1 MSLSSVMQVGL
12 SGTSAAELTLDAVGN
27 NLANLNTPGYKQSFP
42 RFATQ
47 TPATQ
52 SLGHPPG
59 GSSAG
64 TNPVQIGRGV
74 QLAEVVVDFTQ
85 GSLVASSNSSD
96 LAIEGEG
103 FFILQTAGGERA
115 YTRNGQFRINGQQR
129 LVTAGGDFVLGFGVD
144 GDGNVVEGPLVR
156 LEWLEFSD
164 TDAQGADG
172 SAARLMSF
180 TVGGDGRILGRY
192 SDGVTRT
199 LGKLP
204 LARFANPTGLISVG
218 ASKYIEGPNSGA
230 GAIFSAD
237 DPGAAAIAA
246 GIRELSNTDLG
257 GNLIAMLL
265 ARNQY
270 RAHWQVVGTA
280 SELLDDLIQLRRR

>member
-1 MSLSSVMQVGL
+1 MSLSSVMHFGL
-12 SGTSAAELTLDAVGN
+12 SGTSAAELTLVAVGN
-27 NLANLNTPGYKQSFP
+27 NLANLNTLGYKQSFP

-59 GSSAG
+59 GSNAG

-74 QLAEVVVDFTQ
+74 QLAEVAVDFTR
-85 GSLVASSNSSD
+85 GSLDTSNNPTG
-96 LAIEGEG
+96 LAVEGDG

-129 LVTAGGDFVLGFGVD
+129 LVTADGDFVLGFAVD
-144 GDGNVVEGPLVR
+144 GEGNVVENALVR
-156 LEWLEFSD
+156 LEFSD
-164 TDAQGADG
+164 ADAQGADG
-172 SAARLMSF
+172 TAARLMSF

-199 LGKLP
+199 LGKVA
-204 LARFANPTGLISVG
+204 LATFANPNGLVG
-218 ASKYIEGPNSGA
+218 VGRSNFVVGPNSGPA
-230 GAIFSAD
+230 AIISAD
-237 DPGAAAIAA
+237 DQGAAAIAA
-246 GIRELSNTDLG
+246 GTRELSNTDLG

-265 ARNQY
+265 ARNQF
-270 RAHWQVVGTA
+270 RANWQVVGTA